1 MAGEGR
7 GALKTPARGVRPTG
21 GLPGRRRALIRL
33 CRPADRASIERLG
46 HPPHVADILC
56 PRPAR
61 RLAWRLLGTRA
72 VPVLA
77 EEEGTGAVVGS
88 VQFVRSR
95 RSPDTWMFGHWRVAA
110 ARRREGI
117 GRRMLVEGM
126 RLLPPQVARLYSY
139 VDWDNDASIA
149 AHERLGFESG
159 RTLWGKAPLGVLTT
173 VGPATPALRLEP
185 VGLRDWPVLFTIYTR
200 AVGSLWLR
208 LFPELGPRNF
218 LGGTLGGLRAGVVAV
233 ARGQSGAAWSTL
245 APRAGTGTPDRSVAG
260 FVLWEGE
267 AVTVFADP
275 AACDH
280 GFLARAALQ
289 VMARGARR
297 DLEIGLRGL
306 PRSLAVRPG
315 PIGLQVLMGM
325 PDVMTRWQG

>member
-77 EEEGTGAVVGS
+77 EEEGTGTVIGS

-95 RSPDTWMFGHWRVAA
+95 RSPDTWMFGHWRVTA
-110 ARRREGI
+110 ARRRQGI
-117 GRRMLVEGM
+117 GRHMLVEGT
-126 RLLPPQVARLYSY
+126 RLLPQVARLYSY
-139 VDWDNDASIA
+139 VDWDNEASIA

-159 RTLWGKAPLGVLTT
+159 RTLWGRAPLGVLTT

-185 VGLRDWPVLFTIYTR
+185 VGARDWPVLFAIYTR
-200 AVGSLWLR
+200 ALGSLWLR
-208 LFPELGPRNF
+208 LFPGLGPGNF

-233 ARGQSGAAWSTL
+233 VGGLPGGARSTTD
-245 APRAGTGTPDRSVAG
+245 PRAGTTSPDRSVAG

-267 AVTVFADP
+267 AVTLFADP

-280 GFLARAALQ
+280 
-289 VMARGARR
+289 
-297 DLEIGLRGL
+297 
-306 PRSLAVRPG
+306 
-315 PIGLQVLMGM
+315 
-325 PDVMTRWQG
+325 